1 MTTNIYIPH
10 VYSSAKGDDIAE
22 YVEKHFGK
30 VDKVLMKS
38 HVRPDGMKYQSVV
51 VVMRSWTDDETKELL
66 EKGSRKRVVAGKNS
80 KGRDIIWYLL
90 KSDDTKVRKANVTT
104 VSRPVAVAEVNA
116 ELLSR
121 IEELTARLAALE
133 GK

>member
-10 VYSSAKGDDIAE
+10 VYSSARGDDIAE
-22 YVEKHFGK
+22 YMEQHFGK
-30 VDKVLMKS
+30 VDKVLMKN

-51 VVMRSWTDDETKELL
+51 VVMRSWKDEETKALL
-66 EKGSRKRVVAGKNS
+66 DKGSRKRVVAGKNS

-104 VSRPVAVAEVNA
+104 VSRPVVEGD
-116 ELLSR
+116 LLSR